1 MIQTFFG
8 TKLGMTHAWSA
19 TGDWVAAT
27 RLSMTP
33 MTVRQIKNID
43 KDGYNAVQFGFG
55 LRRNG
60 KERFIRETKGETEEK
75 KVGDIVKIADIFVS
89 GDKVKITGT
98 TKGKG
103 FTGVVKR
110 WGFSGGP
117 RTHGQSDRHRAPG
130 SIGQGTTPG
139 RVYKGKKMAGRS
151 GSATKTISGLK
162 AVKVDPEKNELWV
175 GGAVPGAKGSL
186 VRVTK
191 EKFEIRNPKS
201 EIPDL
206 PRILDTVGTNSKS

>member
-1 MIQTFFG
+1 MAIQAFFG
-8 TKLGMTHAWSA
+8 TKLGMTHSWSVS
-19 TGDWVAAT
+19 GDWVAAT
-27 RLSMTP
+27 RLNMAP
-33 MTVRQIKNID
+33 MKVTQIKNIG

-55 LRRNG
+55 RRSDG
-60 KERFIRETKGETEEK
+60 HERFIREARGEAEEK
-75 KVGDIVKIADIFVS
+75 KVGDSVKIADIFS
-89 GDKVKITGT
+89 AGDKVKVTGT

-151 GSATKTISGLK
+151 GSSTKTVSGLK
-162 AVKVDPEKNELWV
+162 VVRVDPEKNEVWV
-175 GGAVPGAKGSL
+175 GGAVPGAKGG
-186 VRVTK
+186 VVKVQYETK
-191 EKFEIRNPKS
+191 CC
-201 EIPDL
+201 
-206 PRILDTVGTNSKS
+206 